1 MAYGRPLKGR
11 SRRVPIT
18 VHASVETLDII
29 DDYVEAQNQQ
39 RESQYSRSDSGTSG
53 HHNMKQLGIARRTR
67 KKKAFKAYEK
77 RRTKVT
83 RGLEAIYN
91 KNEANE
97 PKQAKI
103 TSSKLSNEI
112 KATNPVIMWFVAFL

>member
-39 RESQYSRSDSGTSG
+39 SESQYSRSDFW
-53 HHNMKQLGIARRTR
+53 NEAAAMYMKQLGIAPEDEEE
-67 KKKAFKAYEK
+67 EK
-77 RRTKVT
+77 RSKSVPKKTEDKCSRENRSNT
-83 RGLEAIYN
+83 GN
-91 KNEANE
+91 KN
-97 PKQAKI
+97 KAK
-103 TSSKLSNEI
+103 
-112 KATNPVIMWFVAFL
+112 

>member
-39 RESQYSRSDSGTSG
+39 RESQYSRSDFW
-53 HHNMKQLGIARRTR
+53 NEAAAMYMKQLGIAPDD
-67 KKKAFKAYEK
+67 KEEEK
-77 RRTKVT
+77 RSKIVPEFSEDRNRENNTGNT
-83 RGLEAIYN
+83 GR
-91 KNEANE
+91 KNQE
-97 PKQAKI
+97 K
-103 TSSKLSNEI
+103 
-112 KATNPVIMWFVAFL
+112 